1 LSEENLAI
9 IREGFRA
16 FAQGEVA
23 ALADLL
29 DPEVEW
35 QALEDPTPKHGFDGV
50 LESIAGWFEV
60 WDDFHIDLEELIDA
74 GESVV
79 AVVKERGRVSGSDR
93 EVTERFFQVWTM
105 RSGKVIA
112 FREYKTRDE
121 AFEAVGMSDKDAR
134 AETA

>member
-9 IREGFRA
+9 IRRGYHAFRR
-16 FAQGEVA
+16 GELA

-29 DPEVEW
+29 DPEVVW
-35 QALEDPTPKHGFDGV
+35 KAFEDPTPRHGFDGV

-60 WDDFHIDLEELIDA
+60 WDDFQIEVEELID
-74 GESVV
+74 GGDNII

-105 RSGKVIA
+105 RSGKVVA
-112 FREYKTRDE
+112 FREYKTRHD
-121 AFEAVGMSDKDAR
+121 ALEAVGLAGEDAPSG
-134 AETA
+134 AS